1 MPQKNEPA
9 QPAHTFE
16 TAMERLEQ
24 IVQEMES
31 DKMPLESLLVAYEDG
46 TRLVKV
52 CQQQLRDA
60 ERKIEIIQRR
70 ANADPELKDFD
81 PAEKAEPTTTRP
93 ASARNANLF

>member
-1 MPQKNEPA
+1 MPQKNEPT

-31 DKMPLESLLVAYEDG
+31 DKMPLENLLTAYEDG
-46 TRLVKV
+46 TQLVKV

-60 ERKIEIIQRR
+60 EKKIEIIQRR
-70 ANADPELKDFD
+70 ANADPELKEFD
-81 PAEKAEPTTTRP
+81 PAAKADSPAPRP
-93 ASARNANLF
+93 ASARDANLF

>member
-1 MPQKNEPA
+1 
-9 QPAHTFE
+9 
-16 TAMERLEQ
+16 MERLEQ

-52 CQQQLRDA
+52 CQEQLREA
-60 ERKIEIIQRR
+60 EKKIEIIQRR

-81 PAEKAEPTTTRP
+81 PAEKADPTAVRP